1 MDLRCRRRKRC
12 LEMLSVAML
21 VAALGLMAV
30 FGSGCSGSISGPSA
44 GTLSPSGLVVAV
56 RPNNPSFVVIRA
68 DGTVRTYGPETHLL
82 PKDGV
87 SGVAI
92 SPAGDV
98 LVGLGI
104 DPRVY
109 VVKDADFT
117 REPIELSPS
126 KIWPTPG
133 AANEAW
139 ASATL
144 DGSSVWMV
152 QTVPGA
158 DGTHIAVADLVRIN
172 DGAVL
177 TSATINLRVFPVG
190 TTHADRLVLDGD
202 QVDAVTLAVDG
213 TIESLG
219 SGTVAAVGARHVAI
233 LTNDRRDLVIHEYDG
248 TSRSTTS
255 ITPPSRNGRW
265 GLLGIPMIPHVS
277 IPWQTLSPDGRLL
290 IAFWSAGADG
300 SHHWQ
305 LYLIE
310 KPDNGDYQSTLLTT
324 DFDFS
329 NAAWTGDHQNVWLLQ
344 PGGVRLMR
352 LHSPA
357 SIEDMYRLDDEHFI
371 LGVG

>member
-1 MDLRCRRRKRC
+1 MELRCRRRKRC
-12 LEMLSVAML
+12 LETLSVAML
-21 VAALGLMAV
+21 VAALGLTAV
-30 FGSGCSGSISGPSA
+30 FGAGCSGSISGPSA
-44 GTLSPSGLVVAV
+44 STLSPSGLVVAV

-68 DGTVRTYGPETHLL
+68 DGAVRTYGPETHLL
-82 PKDGV
+82 PKDAV

-92 SPAGDV
+92 SPTGDV
-98 LVGLGI
+98 LVGIG
-104 DPRVY
+104 PRVY

-126 KIWPTPG
+126 KIWPTRG
-133 AANEAW
+133 AANEVY

-144 DGSSVWMV
+144 DGSSVWIV

-177 TSATINLRVFPVG
+177 TSATISSEYSQSERPTPTVSCS
-190 TTHADRLVLDGD
+190 TEIS
-202 QVDAVTLAVDG
+202 DAVTLAVNG

-300 SHHWQ
+300 SHHSQ

-310 KPDNGDYQSTLLTT
+310 KPDNGDYQSTLRQLTLT
-324 DFDFS
+324 FQTP
-329 NAAWTGDHQNVWLLQ
+329 WTGDHQNVWLLREEFAD
-344 PGGVRLMR
+344 G

-357 SIEDMYRLDDEHFI
+357 SIAVSARR
-371 LGVG
+371 

>member
-12 LEMLSVAML
+12 LETLSVAML
-21 VAALGLMAV
+21 VAALGLTAV
-30 FGSGCSGSISGPSA
+30 FGAGCSGSNPASSA
-44 GTLSPSGLVVAV
+44 DTSTTSGLVVAV

-82 PKDGV
+82 PKDAV

-92 SPAGDV
+92 SPTGDV
-98 LVGLGI
+98 LVGIG
-104 DPRVY
+104 PRVY

-133 AANEAW
+133 AANEVY

-144 DGSSVWMV
+144 DGSSVWIV
-152 QTVPGA
+152 QTVYGA

-177 TSATINLRVFPVG
+177 TSATINLPVFPVG

-233 LTNDRRDLVIHEYDG
+233 LTNDRQDLVVHEYDE
-248 TSRSTTS
+248 TSRIETPVP
-255 ITPPSRNGRW
+255 PPSEDGTW
-265 GLLGIPMIPHVS
+265 GLLGGDLIPHVS
-277 IPWQTLSPDGRLL
+277 IPWQTLSPDGQLL
-290 IAFWSAGADG
+290 IAFHSRPPGIMI
-300 SHHWQ
+300 SRS
-305 LYLIE
+305 LYLIAE
-310 KPDNGDYQSTLLTT
+310 TEDRSSDSTLLATEYN
-324 DFDFS
+324 FS
-329 NAAWTGDHQNVWLLQ
+329 DAAWTEDYNSIWLLQ
-344 PGGVRLMR
+344 PKQLHLMR
-352 LHSPA
+352 LGPTRL
-357 SIEDMYRLDDEHFI
+357 IERIHVLDDKHFVMAA
-371 LGVG
+371 G